1 MSNQNIL
8 NEKTLVPVSLLVA
21 IGGGI
26 LSVGIFISAV
36 WYKEMA
42 NAAAIVT
49 IKEDQSELKHDLKDH
64 IIRLEKKVDKIL
76 ERVK

>member
-1 MSNQNIL
+1 MSENIL
-8 NEKTLVPVSLLVA
+8 SEKTLVPVSLLVA

-26 LSVGIFISAV
+26 LTVGIFVSAV
-36 WYKEMA
+36 WYKEVA

-49 IKEDQSELKHDLKDH
+49 IREDQSELKDDLKQH
-64 IIRLEKKVDKIL
+64 ILRIEDKVDRIL

>member
-1 MSNQNIL
+1 MSENIL
-8 NEKTLVPVSLLVA
+8 NEKTLVPISLLVA

-26 LSVGIFISAV
+26 LSVGLFISAV
-36 WYKEMA
+36 WYKETA

-49 IKEDQSELKHDLKDH
+49 IKENQSVLKDDLKEH
-64 IIRLEKKVDKIL
+64 ILRIEDKVDRIL

>member
-1 MSNQNIL
+1 MSENIL
-8 NEKTLVPVSLLVA
+8 NEKTLVPISLLVA

-36 WYKEMA
+36 WYKEQA

-49 IKEDQSELKHDLKDH
+49 IKEDQTELKDDLKQH
-64 IIRLEKKVDKIL
+64 ILRVEDKVDKIL